1 LHSQQEC
8 ELEKAEEQNSN
19 AQSTMSWEG
28 FDGSSWVE
36 QNSYQESSN
45 DAPQLTSPLT
55 YVSVCAVLFLLSS
68 L

>member
-1 LHSQQEC
+1 
-8 ELEKAEEQNSN
+8 
-19 AQSTMSWEG
+19 MSWEG